1 MVYPVLCRGLSA
13 RLVIHLVY
21 FPSFAI
27 LRGWCFEFF
36 NIRWVQRPS
45 IAACSLAC
53 VRHAG
58 YRPVRGLRK
67 LYTNGPSVA
76 SLLLKRQVDFF
87 IARDGGWAKESWHCV
102 AVSFSWMKK
111 EGGSSSSVPGFM
123 YSVYHVTLIHPI
135 EPSIYRTLHGGH
147 CLGIDLMFL
156 VLWLVDH
163 HVLLFSRIQEGIAD
177 YIPSLDQGLAV
188 LTNSTLPLRNA
199 SYSLAIAL

>member
-1 MVYPVLCRGLSA
+1 MLLLFPFIRDSPRG
-13 RLVIHLVY
+13 
-21 FPSFAI
+21 
-27 LRGWCFEFF
+27 CFEIFY
-36 NIRWVQRPS
+36 IRWVQRPS

-67 LYTNGPSVA
+67 LYTNGPTVA

-135 EPSIYRTLHGGH
+135 E
-147 CLGIDLMFL
+147 
-156 VLWLVDH
+156 
-163 HVLLFSRIQEGIAD
+163 LLE
-177 YIPSLDQGLAV
+177 Y
-188 LTNSTLPLRNA
+188 
-199 SYSLAIAL
+199 